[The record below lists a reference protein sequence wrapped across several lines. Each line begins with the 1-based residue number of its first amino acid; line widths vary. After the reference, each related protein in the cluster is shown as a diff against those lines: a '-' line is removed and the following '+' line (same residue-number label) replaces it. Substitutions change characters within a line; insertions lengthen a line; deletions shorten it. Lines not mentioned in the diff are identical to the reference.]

1 LFAVT
6 WGLYSG
12 FLVIAALL
20 CVAPGPDTLVVL
32 KNAMSG
38 GRRGGLLAT
47 FGVFVGNLTMG
58 TVVAL
63 GVGALIMKFQPAF
76 VALHWLGAGY
86 LLYLGVVALRAA
98 RRGDY
103 AAVADARAMSGN
115 GWRRWSE
122 GLLSNVTNPKV
133 LVVYLSVLPQFLT
146 PHTTVPEALLL
157 AWTIGGLGL
166 VWQGALVLVVH
177 RARGWFG
184 RRRVRRTIDGVLGA
198 VLIGFSAALVLD
210 S

>member
-1 LFAVT
+1 MT
-6 WGLYSG
+6 WVAYSG
-12 FLVIAALL
+12 FLVIAVLL
-20 CVAPGPDTLVVL
+20 CVAPGPDTLVVVR
-32 KNAMSG
+32 NALSG

-47 FGVFVGNLTMG
+47 FGVFAGNLTTG

-63 GVGALIMKFQPAF
+63 GVGAVIQRFQPAF
-76 VALHWLGAGY
+76 VALHWLGAAY
-86 LLYLGVVALRAA
+86 LAYLGVMALRAA

-103 AAVADARAMSGN
+103 TALADARAFAGN
-115 GWRRWSE
+115 GFRRWSE

-146 PHTTVPEALLL
+146 PSTTIPQALLL
-157 AWTIGGLGL
+157 AWTLGMLGL
-166 VWQGALVLVVH
+166 VWQAALVFVVH

-184 RRRVRRTIDGVLGA
+184 RRRVRRTIDAVLGTA
-198 VLIGFSAALVLD
+198 LLGFGTALLVD

>member
-1 LFAVT
+1 VT

-12 FLVIAALL
+12 FLVIAVLL

-32 KNAMSG
+32 KNALSG
-38 GRRGGLLAT
+38 GRRGGLLAAA
-47 FGVFVGNLTMG
+47 GVFAGNIVMG
-58 TVVAL
+58 GVVAL
-63 GVGALIMKFQPAF
+63 GVGTVIVRFQPAF
-76 VALHWLGAGY
+76 VALHWLGAAY
-86 LLYLGVVALRAA
+86 LCYLGVMALLAA

-103 AAVADARAMSGN
+103 ATVADTRAVSGSA
-115 GWRRWSE
+115 WRRWSE

-157 AWTIGGLGL
+157 AWTLGVL
-166 VWQGALVLVVH
+166 GAVWQGALVFVVH
-177 RARGWFG
+177 RARDWFA
-184 RRRVRRTIDGVLGA
+184 RRRVRRTMDGVLGS
-198 VLIGFSAALVLD
+198 VLIGFGATLLLD